1 MHGGYSTQFS
11 TTKPCTRSNSRT
23 LFVTRII
30 SSDLACAAISIS
42 NGPIGVPLFCRQDR
56 ISPYPVVQCCVVL
69 LTEKIRAE
77 ALLPGQLELPVV
89 IGTVSQIEVDQSLIG
104 DAFCVGQRLEV
115 VDGAAVDVDGD
126 LLFQPVRVWI
136 FSWIQFA
143 DVIFISHTITSNSIK
158 INALLGFGCL
168 PCRDNTDAVFVVTVA
183 MAHNA
188 NFLRFDRS
196 DNEEAIFF
204 NGMIRIVK

>member
-1 MHGGYSTQFS
+1 MLWQETIKFQDGCTFHCKKYS
-11 TTKPCTRSNSRT
+11 R
-23 LFVTRII
+23 
-30 SSDLACAAISIS
+30 
-42 NGPIGVPLFCRQDR
+42 
-56 ISPYPVVQCCVVL
+56 PVAQCCVVL
-69 LTEKIRAE
+69 LGEKSLAK

-143 DVIFISHTITSNSIK
+143 DVIFISHTITITSNSIK

-168 PCRDNTDAVFVVTVA
+168 PCRDNTDAVFVVAVA

-204 NGMIRIVK
+204 NGVIRIVK

>member
-1 MHGGYSTQFS
+1 MVAGFILLLPFRACCEGRTMISC
-11 TTKPCTRSNSRT
+11 CTRMRD
-23 LFVTRII
+23 FI
-30 SSDLACAAISIS
+30 
-42 NGPIGVPLFCRQDR
+42 DR
-56 ISPYPVVQCCVVL
+56 I
-69 LTEKIRAE
+69 KIRAE

-89 IGTVSQIEVDQSLIG
+89 IGTVSQIEVNQGLIG
-104 DAFCVGQRLEV
+104 DTFGVGQRLEV

-168 PCRDNTDAVFVVTVA
+168 PCRDNTDAVFVVAVA

-188 NFLRFDRS
+188 NFLRFD
-196 DNEEAIFF
+196 
-204 NGMIRIVK
+204 

>member
-1 MHGGYSTQFS
+1 M
-11 TTKPCTRSNSRT
+11 
-23 LFVTRII
+23 
-30 SSDLACAAISIS
+30 
-42 NGPIGVPLFCRQDR
+42 
-56 ISPYPVVQCCVVL
+56 
-69 LTEKIRAE
+69 
-77 ALLPGQLELPVV
+77 V
-89 IGTVSQIEVDQSLIG
+89 IGTVSQIEVDQGLIG

-126 LLFQPVRVWI
+126 LLFQATCIGI
-136 FSWIQFA
+136 FSRVQFP
-143 DVIFISHTITSNSIK
+143 DIIFISHKITSNSIK
-158 INALLGFGCL
+158 VSPLLSSGCSS
-168 PCRDNTDAVFVVTVA
+168 CRNNTNNIFMVTVA